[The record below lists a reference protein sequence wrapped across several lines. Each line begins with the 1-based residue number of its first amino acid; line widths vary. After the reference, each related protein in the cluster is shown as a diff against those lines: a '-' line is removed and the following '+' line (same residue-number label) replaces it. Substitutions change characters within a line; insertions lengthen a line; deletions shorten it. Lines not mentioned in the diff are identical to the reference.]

1 MKKGKATIFFN
12 KNFQMPILL
21 FLIGVIIMISADI
34 VFPNDNNSNGGT
46 DMMPDTGTGQSGS
59 MSAQD
64 LLRDIDNERRLLEIQ
79 IENLIESMSGVRD
92 ATVVITF
99 ENSGELSTI
108 TDGESSNSTMTEA
121 DGSGG
126 SRNTTESSNN
136 DRVVYVEGSDGS
148 RVPFVV
154 SERAAQVRG
163 VAVVIRGEY
172 NPTVKEQVTRALE
185 VLLSLP
191 PHKIQVMY

>member
-1 MKKGKATIFFN
+1 MKKGKTTIFFN

-21 FLIGVIIMISADI
+21 FLIGVIIMISADV
-34 VFPNDNNSNGGT
+34 VFPNDNNGNNGT
-46 DMMPDTGTGQSGS
+46 AMIPDIDTGQGGS
-59 MSAQD
+59 VQD
-64 LLRDIDNERRLLEIQ
+64 FLRDIDNERRLLEIQ
-79 IENLIESMSGVRD
+79 IENLIESMNGVRG

-108 TDGESSNSTMTEA
+108 TDRESSSSDMTEV

-126 SRNTTESSNN
+126 SRNTAERNNN

-148 RVPFVV
+148 RIPFVV